1 MTAIRAKTQELEFR
15 LAPHPPN
22 AFVRPPVDHV
32 AHIPAAEQ
40 WLRGQHVQGARSIG
54 YRLYVPP
61 TDPGDSALP
70 LVVMLH
76 GCNQDA
82 DDFAIGTDMNRLAAE
97 SGTMVLYPEQ
107 TQRAT
112 SQNCW
117 NWFKSQHQRRG
128 RGEPELLAGL
138 IQAVISDH
146 RVDSARIYV
155 AGLSSGGAMAAILA
169 RCYPEIF
176 AAIGVHSG
184 VPAGAAQDLTSA
196 LDVMRHG
203 APVQGST
210 QGTPIPLIVFQGSS
224 DDVVHP
230 RNAAALVQ
238 GACKALGITAA
249 PEVQTGR
256 SVNFR
261 SFSRRCYA
269 AVGSVPLVEH
279 WELTGAGHAWSGGH
293 VSGSCTAPGGPNA
306 SAEMLRFFLSHR
318 SEQARH

>member
-1 MTAIRAKTQELEFR
+1 MTAIRAKTQELDLR
-15 LAPHPPN
+15 VTPHPPN
-22 AFVRPPVDHV
+22 TFLRPSVDH
-32 AHIPAAEQ
+32 AAQIPTAEQ

-61 TDPGDSALP
+61 TDAGSPALP

-82 DDFAIGTDMNRLAAE
+82 DDFAMGTDMNRLAAE
-97 SGTMVLYPEQ
+97 CGAMVLYPEQ
-107 TQRAT
+107 TQHVK

-138 IQAVISDH
+138 IHAVISDH

-176 AAIGVHSG
+176 AAVGVHSG
-184 VPAGAAQDLTSA
+184 VPAGAAQDLSSA
-196 LDVMRHG
+196 LEVMRHG
-203 APVQGST
+203 ATVQVT
-210 QGTPIPLIVFQGSS
+210 QGTPVPLIVFQGSS

-230 RNAAALVQ
+230 RNATALVQ

-256 SVNFR
+256 GVNFR
-261 SFSRRCYA
+261 SFTRRSYA
-269 AVGSVPLVEH
+269 AGGSASLVEH

-318 SEQARH
+318 SGQARH